1 MSEKQRT
8 QGVKYEH
15 YLLLI
20 RGYRVKGA
28 RLQGKHT
35 LVIYVSVCRVCLHC
49 DISFKSQWTRESYSL
64 WFWSKT
70 SCGAFTDHS

>member
-20 RGYRVKGA
+20 RGCRVKGA

-35 LVIYVSVCRVCLHC
+35 LVIYVIISTAQLKYTLLTELH
-49 DISFKSQWTRESYSL
+49 DDT
-64 WFWSKT
+64 
-70 SCGAFTDHS
+70 